1 MKKCY
6 RLFGGM
12 LGTQVKWL
20 NKMAHNGYRLIKTG
34 KLSYEFIECQPDQY
48 QYCIE
53 FVAHKSY
60 KNEKEYR
67 SFLEDMGYTVFYKNV
82 NLNYSIGK
90 VRWRPYGHVTGQI
103 STNPGNYNKEL
114 FIVEKKNDGHPFQL
128 HTTNAD
134 IAVYYKKIR
143 NSWLT
148 PVILFFGLSLWQY
161 ISGRNLTKE
170 VIVFGVI
177 GILLLIPVFCYQKE
191 IIRYSRAAKIEE

>member
-6 RLFGGM
+6 RFFGG
-12 LGTQVKWL
+12 LLDTQVKWL
-20 NKMAHNGYRLIKTG
+20 NKMAHNGFRLIKAG
-34 KLSYEFIECQPDQY
+34 NLSYEFVECQPDQY

-82 NLNYSIGK
+82 NLNYSICK
-90 VRWRPYGHVTGQI
+90 VRWRPYGYGTGQI
-103 STNPGNYNKEL
+103 STNPGTYNKEL
-114 FIVEKKNDGHPFQL
+114 FIVEKKNDGRPFEL

-134 IAVYYKKIR
+134 IAVYYKQIR

-148 PVILFFGLSLWQY
+148 STILFVGLSVWQY
-161 ISGRNLTKE
+161 ISSRTFSKE
-170 VIVFGVI
+170 VIIFGII
-177 GILLLIPVFCYQKE
+177 GILLLIPVLCYQKE
-191 IIRYSRAAKIEE
+191 IIRYSIAAKTEE